1 MAFDSDLKTNVNK
14 YIKSHLTIDNYK
26 GLLSFIDNNLL
37 KSEIEKELYSIRYIY
52 KILEGLQVQNELQV
66 MQAKIQILSYSSIYE
81 AIIDYL
87 LFEKFSNDEKV
98 ENLLKKTTYKQISLP
113 KKCDKYK
120 NHDGK
125 EVLFMFKTN
134 DKRDQREVK
143 FKEKLNVLF
152 EIIDFNIYI
161 KDKKGNE
168 ILKITSED
176 LKNELETF
184 YDYRNMI
191 HVYKKLRDNEK
202 DYKEYTLELS
212 KLAFWRLKPFL
223 EKIND
228 FMKDLKNEI

>member
-1 MAFDSDLKTNVNK
+1 MAFNNDLKDDINK
-14 YIKSHLTIDNYK
+14 YVESHLTIDNYK
-26 GLLSFIDNNLL
+26 ELLSFIDDDYL
-37 KSEIEKELYSIRYIY
+37 KKEIEKELYSIRYIY
-52 KILEGLQVQNELQV
+52 KILEGLQVQNELQI

-87 LFEKFSNDEKV
+87 LFKRLNDNEKV
-98 ENLLKKTTYKQISLP
+98 KNLLKKTTYKHISLP
-113 KKCDKYK
+113 KKCDECK

-125 EVLFMFKTN
+125 KILFMFKKE
-134 DKRDQREVK
+134 DRREHREVK

-152 EIIDFNIYI
+152 EIIDFDIIVN
-161 KDKKGNE
+161 NE
-168 ILKITSED
+168 KKITSKK

-191 HVYKKLRDNEK
+191 HVYKKLRDNKK

-228 FMKDLKNEI
+228 FIKDLKNEV